1 MDLVLLKDFLSDYS
15 LPTVV
20 IALFTGALSFIG
32 EKLLKEKLPKA
43 VKIYAPFLLSVLL
56 YFAYDAIF
64 VNKAFSLNSEAFY
77 AGLLSGSLSKVLY
90 SAAKRI
96 SNGKNAGLSATVLL
110 IESLL
115 SEYVE
120 EEKLS
125 AAVGAITELLL
136 NSERS
141 PDVGNEILSVIKEGS
156 VKEFSDE
163 ELLLLV
169 AIIIKSVESLKI

>member
-20 IALFTGALSFIG
+20 IAVFTGTLSFIG
-32 EKLLKEKLPKA
+32 EKLLKEKLPKV
-43 VKIYAPFLLSVLL
+43 VKIYAPFLLSALL
-56 YFAYDAIF
+56 YLAYDAIF
-64 VNKAFSLNSEAFY
+64 VKKAFCLNSEAFY
-77 AGLLSGSLSKVLY
+77 AGLLSGSLSKVFY
-90 SAAKRI
+90 STVKRI
-96 SNGKNAGLSATVLL
+96 ANGKNAGLSTVALL
-110 IESLL
+110 IEGLI

-141 PDVGNEILSVIKEGS
+141 ADVGNEILSVIKKGS